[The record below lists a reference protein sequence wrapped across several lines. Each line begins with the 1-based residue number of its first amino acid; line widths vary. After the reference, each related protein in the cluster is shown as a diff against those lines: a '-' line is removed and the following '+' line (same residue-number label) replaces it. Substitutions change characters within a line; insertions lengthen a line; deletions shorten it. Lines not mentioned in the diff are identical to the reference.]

1 MKEIKAYVQRD
12 AVNSVVDELPKA
24 GAPGITIV
32 ETHVVGY
39 GYERSGKPVAQAK
52 KPME

>member
-12 AVNSVVDELPKA
+12 YVNSVVDELQKA
-24 GAPGITIV
+24 GIV

-39 GYERSGKPVAQAK
+39 RYERSGKPAPQAK
-52 KPME
+52 KAME